1 MSISKFKKNTRYVPL
16 KDIRYLI
23 LFFLLGLNLQSIQAN
38 SDIMGAGATFPQ
50 PIIHTWLYAFQ
61 KQQSLTAE
69 YEALGSA
76 EGIRRITSR
85 SVDFGVTDIALTQ
98 SELANDDLFQF
109 PLVASGITPVINLP
123 GVNVK
128 ALKITGPLLARIM
141 MGQIIVWN
149 DPEIKALNPN
159 LELPSTPISVIHRQ
173 EGSGTT
179 FTFTHYLSQVSPEW
193 DARIGIGSQVMWPI
207 GLAVK
212 GNAGMAQEVK
222 LLPGSIGY
230 IEYMYAK
237 QYQLAT
243 PSLQNT
249 DGQYVSPSLHTFTQ
263 ATSQV
268 RWARPSFYQSLINM
282 PGAESWPIMAV
293 SYVLLHKLHNDAKD
307 ATETLK
313 LLNWIYNNGSALA
326 KEQDYI
332 LIDDISVLNRIKSGW
347 AQLRDTKGQLIQK
360 P

>member
-1 MSISKFKKNTRYVPL
+1 
-16 KDIRYLI
+16 
-23 LFFLLGLNLQSIQAN
+23 
-38 SDIMGAGATFPQ
+38 
-50 PIIHTWLYAFQ
+50 
-61 KQQSLTAE
+61 
-69 YEALGSA
+69 
-76 EGIRRITSR
+76 
-85 SVDFGVTDIALTQ
+85 
-98 SELANDDLFQF
+98 
-109 PLVASGITPVINLP
+109 
-123 GVNVK
+123 
-128 ALKITGPLLARIM
+128 
-141 MGQIIVWN
+141 
-149 DPEIKALNPN
+149 
-159 LELPSTPISVIHRQ
+159 
-173 EGSGTT
+173 
-179 FTFTHYLSQVSPEW
+179 
-193 DARIGIGSQVMWPI
+193 MWPI